1 MGVQTVDRDILSVIE
16 EAANSFSKGQR
27 NIARYISENYDKAAF
42 MTASKLGETVGVS
55 ESTVVRFASELGYDG
70 YPAMRKAL
78 QEMVRNCLTSV
89 QRIEVSKDIMRDQDV
104 LTAVLTSD
112 IEKINI
118 TLEETDRDQFSA
130 AVEAMTKA
138 ENIYI
143 VGLRS
148 AASLANFMGFYLNM
162 ISDNIRIVNESS
174 SSEIFER
181 LLRVTDKDAFIAI
194 SFPRYSQRTIK
205 AMKYVRDVGAKIIA
219 ITDSES
225 SPVAQLA
232 DISLLARSDMVS
244 FVDSLVA
251 PMSLIN
257 ALVVAFGMK
266 KENEMFAN
274 FEKLE
279 KIWADYE
286 VYEKADD

>member
-1 MGVQTVDRDILSVIE
+1 
-16 EAANSFSKGQR
+16 
-27 NIARYISENYDKAAF
+27 
-42 MTASKLGETVGVS
+42 
-55 ESTVVRFASELGYDG
+55 
-70 YPAMRKAL
+70 
-78 QEMVRNCLTSV
+78 MVRNCLTSV